1 MQGDF
6 IVYGLIFCRD
16 RSMIVHGNDKSKK
29 GLIYM
34 EQLIFSL
41 NATVP
46 IFLVMVTGYVL
57 CLLHVVDEP
66 FIKTLNSFNYKVTLP
81 VLLFRDIAES
91 DFYSVWDTKY
101 VCFCFLATLTCIC
114 AIWLS
119 AGFLYKNRS
128 QLGEFVQASYR
139 SSAAVLGIA
148 FIQNIYGTSGMAP
161 LMIIGTVPLYNIAA
175 VLILSFTG
183 PATHGFTIKT
193 LKKSLLDIAKN
204 PIILGILL
212 GMAVSLCRIP
222 FPVIV
227 TKTVNNISV
236 LATPLA
242 LIGLGAG
249 FEGRKALK
257 QLKPTAVATLLKLV
271 VQPAIFL
278 PLAIRLGFGGEML
291 VALLVMLGAPTTVSC
306 YIMAKNM
313 GHEGVLTSSVVV
325 ATTFLSSVTLTFFL
339 FVLRSIGY
347 V

>member
-1 MQGDF
+1 
-6 IVYGLIFCRD
+6 
-16 RSMIVHGNDKSKK
+16 
-29 GLIYM
+29 M

-46 IFLVMVTGYVL
+46 IFLVMVIGYVL
-57 CLLHVVDEP
+57 RRLHVVDEP
-66 FIKTLNSFNYKVTLP
+66 FIKTLNSFNYKITLP

-101 VCFCFLATLTCIC
+101 VAFCFLVTLICIIV
-114 AIWLS
+114 IWLI
-119 AGFLYKNRS
+119 AGLTYRNKA

-183 PATHGFTIKT
+183 PSSQGFSLKT
-193 LKKSLLDIAKN
+193 LKKSLLDIARN

-212 GMAVSLCRIP
+212 GMAVSACRIP

-278 PLAIRLGFGGEML
+278 PLAIRMGFRTEML

-325 ATTFLSSVTLTFFL
+325 ATTFLSSVTLTVFL
-339 FVLRSIGY
+339 FVLRTLGY
-347 V
+347 I